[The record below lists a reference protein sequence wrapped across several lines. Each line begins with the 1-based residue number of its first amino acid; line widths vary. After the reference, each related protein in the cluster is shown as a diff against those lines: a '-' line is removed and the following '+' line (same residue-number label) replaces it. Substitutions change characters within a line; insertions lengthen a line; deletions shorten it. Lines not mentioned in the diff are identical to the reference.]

1 MNCKHCGNPLQ
12 ENDKFCYVCGAR
24 VDDESYAGQES
35 ADTWQGD
42 SSDAVFAPKKKSKAR
57 IGLFAGVAVAAV
69 AVVLIVVS
77 LFRTPTATV
86 LSAVNKSIDAY
97 AGVAEEMGLSKAV
110 QQVQQESYSM
120 EASAWFDSYYGFE
133 EVNGLGVRVTNDFN
147 LHNRKCAV
155 TVTPFM
161 GSADLL
167 SVQAKLDDAAFYLG
181 APELTGNKFYM
192 VNTETIGEDMAA
204 LGDLMGEDL
213 REIRSIGFNCFELIE
228 MAKEALKMD
237 EDDQKYLDEAVDA
250 LVHAIEVEKADSE
263 TVRVN
268 ENHVKCKVYNVRIP
282 RYELKD
288 LINAMEDCADMGRMQ
303 DLAVDLLEAM
313 GLPRA
318 ALAELEA
325 DMYVDSGYFFDELRE
340 VVSYLGDIELT
351 VYIDKGY
358 VMAVV
363 YELKDEDIEITLNLG
378 GGKNYVDDLSL
389 SIIHDR
395 DDMLVITSTGNH
407 AGSKGVFTD
416 ETVIELTEYGDMQ
429 TLFTSEFRYEPKKK
443 SGNLFWEMTTEDDD
457 TLTVEGNLT
466 TGNSIELIIDELSFS
481 EYGRRYL
488 TMGLEYSIGKYSD
501 DTVKVGESVAFAQMS
516 RTELTDAAMEIYE
529 NATTWMQNVVETAPS
544 LEGLF

>member
-1 MNCKHCGNPLQ
+1 MNCKHCGNLLQ

-24 VDDESYAGQES
+24 VDDESYAGQQS
-35 ADTWQGD
+35 ADTWQDD
-42 SSDAVFAPKKKSKAR
+42 STDAVFTPKKKSKAR

-77 LFRTPTATV
+77 LFRTPAATV
-86 LSAVNKSIDAY
+86 LGAVNKSIDAY
-97 AGVAEEMGLSKAV
+97 AGVAEEMGLSKVA

-120 EASAWFDSYYGFE
+120 EASAWFDYYYGFE
-133 EVNGLGVRVTNDFN
+133 EANGLGIRITNDFN
-147 LHNRKCAV
+147 LNNRKCALA
-155 TVTPFM
+155 VTPFM

-192 VNTETIGEDMAA
+192 VNTETIGEDVAA

-213 REIRSIGFNCFELIE
+213 GEIRSIGFNCFELIE
-228 MAKEALKMD
+228 MAKEALKTD
-237 EDDQKYLDEAVDA
+237 EDNQKYLDEAVDA
-250 LVHAIEVEKADSE
+250 LAHAIEVEKADSE
-263 TVRVN
+263 TVYVN
-268 ENHVKCKVYNVRIP
+268 DNSVKCKAYNVRIP

-325 DMYVDSGYFFDELRE
+325 DMYVDNGYFFDELSDA
-340 VVSYLGDIELT
+340 VSYLGDIELT

-358 VMAVV
+358 VMAVA

-389 SIIHDR
+389 RITHDR
-395 DDMLVITSTGNH
+395 DDELVITSTGNH

-416 ETVIELTEYGDMQ
+416 DTVIELTEYGDTQ

-443 SGNLFWEMTTEDDD
+443 SGNLFWEMTVEDD

-466 TGNSIELIIDELSFS
+466 TGNSTELIIDELSFS

-488 TMGLEYSIGKYSD
+488 TLGLEYSIGKYSD
-501 DTVKVGESVAFAQMS
+501 DTVKVGESVAFAEMT
-516 RTELTDAAMEIYE
+516 RTELMDAAMEIYE
-529 NATTWMQNVVETAPS
+529 NATAWMQNVVQTAPA